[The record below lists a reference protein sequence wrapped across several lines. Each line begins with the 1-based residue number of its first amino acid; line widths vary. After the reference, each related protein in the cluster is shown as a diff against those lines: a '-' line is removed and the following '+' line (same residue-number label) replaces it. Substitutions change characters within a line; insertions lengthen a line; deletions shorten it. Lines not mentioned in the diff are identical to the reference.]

1 LLLAPLLLTLNKI
14 LGSIFSQNQWAKYLL
29 YACFFSGILS
39 HNFLIGTAIVA
50 IYLTI
55 GELIGK
61 RYLGFLLSLFY
72 FIVAILFNYHVIS
85 IVILCFATLFV
96 IYLMF
101 GLEEKN
107 RDNYQNISA
116 VSVVSFNILISLTI
130 GWSTLT
136 VLSICQFL
144 ATFTPYIKQKIE
156 KSSYRGVHIQELEE
170 E

>member
-29 YACFFSGILS
+29 YPCFFSGILS
-39 HNFLIGTAIVA
+39 HNFLIGSVILA
-50 IYLTI
+50 I

-61 RYLGFLLSLFY
+61 HYLGFLFSLLY
-72 FIVAILFNYHVIS
+72 FILAILFNYHVIS